1 VRGLRRRF
9 VLDPVKDKRGHRV
22 SVESVLDDLGI
33 PREELAAEFWLGLG
47 RRRRG
52 AGDARPP
59 QRLGASPAPRRR
71 VQGLA
76 GRFEELMERVLKR
89 FEDRYANVITRL
101 DDLLKV
107 TQPGRAHASQLRD
120 GFPRTGLRSAISSSV
135 RQLRGRFR

>member
-1 VRGLRRRF
+1 
-9 VLDPVKDKRGHRV
+9 
-22 SVESVLDDLGI
+22 
-33 PREELAAEFWLGLG
+33 
-47 RRRRG
+47 
-52 AGDARPP
+52 
-59 QRLGASPAPRRR
+59 
-71 VQGLA
+71 
-76 GRFEELMERVLKR
+76 MERVLKR